1 MAKNGRCPAGQY
13 YCYTDKKCKP
23 IPKGF
28 KTVGPAGMLR
38 KENGH
43 SVDDNNSDTKK
54 NGNGNGN
61 GGNGNGG
68 TVSEEGLRD
77 WFGKSKSKDGKPGWV
92 QSDGSPCANEPGEKG
107 TPKCYSSAKKASMS
121 KKELRS
127 ADTRKSRQDPGQ
139 QQKSGAAKPTYV
151 STDKPKKKMKE
162 ETILEK
168 DMIDKQGNDKFD
180 RHKRMIRHK
189 QDKYGRASVM
199 DKIKTGKDY
208 KEETFNEAEDKKTKG
223 SGTKDACYTKVKSRY
238 SVWPSA
244 YASGALVKCR
254 KVGAANWGNSTK
266 KEEFEGFYDLPA
278 FTESQIAAM
287 KYAGIEVEVIDEACW
302 KGYEKKGM
310 KTMFGKRYPN
320 CVKKEEVESVDEGK
334 YSSSVRATYG
344 GKTETFPVEIY
355 KKKSKKAEIKKEEVE
370 VVDEGLVPLA
380 VGALKVAGNVAKSP
394 LVRKAV
400 VGGVSRMVAGGAG
413 SDTKRDQKE
422 EVEKVD
428 EACWDTHEQRGMK
441 KKGGKMVPNCVPK
454 GSMKKEEVTGGILVQ
469 DAGDFKPREIESVDI
484 IKADPIKGG
493 QLQELVRTKIQ
504 TGNMYQVIFG
514 WRGKMMMVKLFFP
527 DASIPNRQKVA
538 DALNKM
544 YPGSQLRSYSH
555 SIVDYD
561 DPYINV
567 GEETNYN
574 EIEEDMTGM
583 SQKSGD
589 KRSTKSGA
597 GMTAKG
603 VAKYNRRTGGNLKT
617 AVTTPPS
624 KLKPGSKAAGRRK
637 SFCARSKSWKGERG
651 LAARRRWNC

>member
-43 SVDDNNSDTKK
+43 SIDDNNSDTKK
-54 NGNGNGN
+54 NGNGN

-162 ETILEK
+162 ETFNEARKPGETPQAYADRMKKKFAGGKSKTYDPMK
-168 DMIDKQGNDKFD
+168 DKNFDHDKAERTRGSMQ
-180 RHKRMIRHK
+180 
-189 QDKYGRASVM
+189 
-199 DKIKTGKDY
+199 
-208 KEETFNEAEDKKTKG
+208 EAEDKKTKG

-278 FTESQIAAM
+278 FTETQIGAM
-287 KYAGIEVEVIDEACW
+287 KYAGIEVEVI
-302 KGYEKKGM
+302 
-310 KTMFGKRYPN
+310 
-320 CVKKEEVESVDEGK
+320 
-334 YSSSVRATYG
+334 
-344 GKTETFPVEIY
+344 
-355 KKKSKKAEIKKEEVE
+355 
-370 VVDEGLVPLA
+370 
-380 VGALKVAGNVAKSP
+380 
-394 LVRKAV
+394 
-400 VGGVSRMVAGGAG
+400 
-413 SDTKRDQKE
+413 
-422 EVEKVD
+422 D

-469 DAGDFKPREIESVDI
+469 DAEDFKPREIESVDI

-493 QLQELVRTKIQ
+493 QLHELQRTKIQ

-527 DASIPNRQKVA
+527 DAAIPNRQKVA

-589 KRSTKSGA
+589 KRSTDSGA

>member
-13 YCYTDKKCKP
+13 YCYTDKKCKS

-43 SVDDNNSDTKK
+43 TVDDNDSDTKNNG

-162 ETILEK
+162 ET
-168 DMIDKQGNDKFD
+168 
-180 RHKRMIRHK
+180 
-189 QDKYGRASVM
+189 
-199 DKIKTGKDY
+199 
-208 KEETFNEAEDKKTKG
+208 FNEAEDKKTKG
-223 SGTKDACYTKVKSRY
+223 SGSKDACYHKVKSRY

-320 CVKKEEVESVDEGK
+320 CVKKEETEVKESHKNPD
-334 YSSSVRATYG
+334 SVKGIA
-344 GKTETFPVEIY
+344 
-355 KKKSKKAEIKKEEVE
+355 KEL
-370 VVDEGLVPLA
+370 D
-380 VGALKVAGNVAKSP
+380 
-394 LVRKAV
+394 KAV
-400 VGGVSRMVAGGAG
+400 EMHKSQAKRLRKSGVS
-413 SDTKRDQKE
+413 
-422 EVEKVD
+422 
-428 EACWDTHEQRGMK
+428 
-441 KKGGKMVPNCVPK
+441 
-454 GSMKKEEVTGGILVQ
+454 EEVTGGILVQ

-527 DASIPNRQKVA
+527 DASVPNRQKVA

-567 GEETNYN
+567 GEETNFN

-589 KRSTKSGA
+589 KRSTESGA

>member
-1 MAKNGRCPAGQY
+1 MIK
-13 YCYTDKKCKP
+13 
-23 IPKGF
+23 
-28 KTVGPAGMLR
+28 
-38 KENGH
+38 
-43 SVDDNNSDTKK
+43 
-54 NGNGNGN
+54 
-61 GGNGNGG
+61 
-68 TVSEEGLRD
+68 EEGLRD

-162 ETILEK
+162 ET
-168 DMIDKQGNDKFD
+168 
-180 RHKRMIRHK
+180 
-189 QDKYGRASVM
+189 
-199 DKIKTGKDY
+199 
-208 KEETFNEAEDKKTKG
+208 FNEAEDKKTKG
-223 SGTKDACYTKVKSRY
+223 SGTKDACYSKVKSRY

-278 FTESQIAAM
+278 FTETQIAAM

-310 KTMFGKRYPN
+310 KTMFGKKYPN
-320 CVKKEEVESVDEGK
+320 CVKKEETEVKESHKNPD
-334 YSSSVRATYG
+334 SVKGIA
-344 GKTETFPVEIY
+344 
-355 KKKSKKAEIKKEEVE
+355 KEL
-370 VVDEGLVPLA
+370 D
-380 VGALKVAGNVAKSP
+380 
-394 LVRKAV
+394 KAV
-400 VGGVSRMVAGGAG
+400 EMHKSQAKRLRKSGVS
-413 SDTKRDQKE
+413 
-422 EVEKVD
+422 
-428 EACWDTHEQRGMK
+428 
-441 KKGGKMVPNCVPK
+441 
-454 GSMKKEEVTGGILVQ
+454 EEVTGGILVQ

-527 DASIPNRQKVA
+527 DTAVPNRQKVA

-544 YPGSQLRSYSH
+544 YPGSQLRSYSL

-567 GEETNYN
+567 GEQTILEKKEEEKYCRLCEKRETRGTCGYGPKMFDKFSVDNVSDAVKSSAAS
-574 EIEEDMTGM
+574 ESDITEDMSGM

-589 KRSTKSGA
+589 KRSTDSGA

>member
-1 MAKNGRCPAGQY
+1 MIN
-13 YCYTDKKCKP
+13 
-23 IPKGF
+23 
-28 KTVGPAGMLR
+28 
-38 KENGH
+38 
-43 SVDDNNSDTKK
+43 
-54 NGNGNGN
+54 
-61 GGNGNGG
+61 
-68 TVSEEGLRD
+68 EEGLRD

-151 STDKPKKKMKE
+151 STDKPKKKM
-162 ETILEK
+162 
-168 DMIDKQGNDKFD
+168 
-180 RHKRMIRHK
+180 
-189 QDKYGRASVM
+189 
-199 DKIKTGKDY
+199 

-310 KTMFGKRYPN
+310 KTMFGKKYPN
-320 CVKKEEVESVDEGK
+320 CVK
-334 YSSSVRATYG
+334 
-344 GKTETFPVEIY
+344 
-355 KKKSKKAEIKKEEVE
+355 
-370 VVDEGLVPLA
+370 
-380 VGALKVAGNVAKSP
+380 
-394 LVRKAV
+394 
-400 VGGVSRMVAGGAG
+400 
-413 SDTKRDQKE
+413 KE

-469 DAGDFKPREIESVDI
+469 DAEDFKPREIESVDI

-527 DASIPNRQKVA
+527 DVSVPSRQKVA

-561 DPYINV
+561 DPYVNV
-567 GEETNYN
+567 GEETILEKKEEEKYCRLCEKRETRGTCGYGPKMFDKFSVDNVSDTVKSSAAAESDITEDIN
-574 EIEEDMTGM
+574 KKVEDRMQSDENRKRSLIRSKMRASRSKQKSDLQSEENIEEDMTGM

-589 KRSTKSGA
+589 KRSTDSGA

>member
-1 MAKNGRCPAGQY
+1 
-13 YCYTDKKCKP
+13 
-23 IPKGF
+23 
-28 KTVGPAGMLR
+28 
-38 KENGH
+38 
-43 SVDDNNSDTKK
+43 
-54 NGNGNGN
+54 
-61 GGNGNGG
+61 
-68 TVSEEGLRD
+68 
-77 WFGKSKSKDGKPGWV
+77 
-92 QSDGSPCANEPGEKG
+92 
-107 TPKCYSSAKKASMS
+107 
-121 KKELRS
+121 
-127 ADTRKSRQDPGQ
+127 
-139 QQKSGAAKPTYV
+139 
-151 STDKPKKKMKE
+151 
-162 ETILEK
+162 
-168 DMIDKQGNDKFD
+168 
-180 RHKRMIRHK
+180 
-189 QDKYGRASVM
+189 
-199 DKIKTGKDY
+199 
-208 KEETFNEAEDKKTKG
+208 
-223 SGTKDACYTKVKSRY
+223 
-238 SVWPSA
+238 
-244 YASGALVKCR
+244 
-254 KVGAANWGNSTK
+254 
-266 KEEFEGFYDLPA
+266 
-278 FTESQIAAM
+278 
-287 KYAGIEVEVIDEACW
+287 
-302 KGYEKKGM
+302 
-310 KTMFGKRYPN
+310 MFGKKYPN
-320 CVKKEEVESVDEGK
+320 CV
-334 YSSSVRATYG
+334 
-344 GKTETFPVEIY
+344 
-355 KKKSKKAEIKKEEVE
+355 KKEEVE

-637 SFCARSKSWKGERG
+637 SFCARSRSWTGERG
-651 LAARRRWNC
+651 KAARRRWNC

>member
-1 MAKNGRCPAGQY
+1 MIN
-13 YCYTDKKCKP
+13 
-23 IPKGF
+23 
-28 KTVGPAGMLR
+28 
-38 KENGH
+38 
-43 SVDDNNSDTKK
+43 
-54 NGNGNGN
+54 
-61 GGNGNGG
+61 
-68 TVSEEGLRD
+68 EEGLRD

-107 TPKCYSSAKKASMS
+107 TPKCYSSAKKSSMS

-139 QQKSGAAKPTYV
+139 QSKSGASKPTYV
-151 STDKPKKKMKE
+151 STDKPKKKM
-162 ETILEK
+162 
-168 DMIDKQGNDKFD
+168 
-180 RHKRMIRHK
+180 
-189 QDKYGRASVM
+189 
-199 DKIKTGKDY
+199 

-223 SGTKDACYTKVKSRY
+223 SGTKDACYSKVKSRY

-266 KEEFEGFYDLPA
+266 KEEFEGFYDLPE
-278 FTESQIAAM
+278 FTETQIAAM
-287 KYAGIEVEVIDEACW
+287 KYAGIKVEVIDEACW

-320 CVKKEEVESVDEGK
+320 CVKKEETEVKESHKNPDSVKGIAKELDKAVEMHKSQAKRLRKSGVSEETAELDEGL
-334 YSSSVRATYG
+334 
-344 GKTETFPVEIY
+344 P
-355 KKKSKKAEIKKEEVE
+355 
-370 VVDEGLVPLA
+370 LVPLA
-380 VGALKVAGNVAKSP
+380 VSALRVVGNVAKSP

-400 VGGVSRMVAGGAG
+400 VGGITRMVAGSAG
-413 SDTKRDQKE
+413 GDTKRDQ
-422 EVEKVD
+422 
-428 EACWDTHEQRGMK
+428 
-441 KKGGKMVPNCVPK
+441 
-454 GSMKKEEVTGGILVQ
+454 KEEVTGGILVQ

-484 IKADPIKGG
+484 IKVDPIKGG

-527 DASIPNRQKVA
+527 DASVPNRQKVA

-544 YPGSQLRSYSH
+544 YPGSQLRSYSM

-567 GEETNYN
+567 GEQTILEKKEEEKYCRLCEKRETRGTCGYGPKMFDKFSVNN
-574 EIEEDMTGM
+574 VSDSVKSSAATESDITEDMTGM

-589 KRSTKSGA
+589 KRSTDSGA

-603 VAKYNRRTGGNLKT
+603 VAKYNRRTGGDLKT

-624 KLKPGSKAAGRRK
+624 KLKVGSKAAGRRK

>member
-1 MAKNGRCPAGQY
+1 
-13 YCYTDKKCKP
+13 
-23 IPKGF
+23 
-28 KTVGPAGMLR
+28 
-38 KENGH
+38 
-43 SVDDNNSDTKK
+43 
-54 NGNGNGN
+54 
-61 GGNGNGG
+61 
-68 TVSEEGLRD
+68 
-77 WFGKSKSKDGKPGWV
+77 
-92 QSDGSPCANEPGEKG
+92 
-107 TPKCYSSAKKASMS
+107 
-121 KKELRS
+121 
-127 ADTRKSRQDPGQ
+127 
-139 QQKSGAAKPTYV
+139 
-151 STDKPKKKMKE
+151 
-162 ETILEK
+162 
-168 DMIDKQGNDKFD
+168 MIDKQGNDKFD

-189 QDKYGRASVM
+189 QDKHGRASVM

-310 KTMFGKRYPN
+310 KTMFGKKYPN
-320 CVKKEEVESVDEGK
+320 CVK
-334 YSSSVRATYG
+334 
-344 GKTETFPVEIY
+344 
-355 KKKSKKAEIKKEEVE
+355 
-370 VVDEGLVPLA
+370 
-380 VGALKVAGNVAKSP
+380 
-394 LVRKAV
+394 
-400 VGGVSRMVAGGAG
+400 
-413 SDTKRDQKE
+413 KE

-469 DAGDFKPREIESVDI
+469 DAEDFKPREIESVDI

-527 DASIPNRQKVA
+527 DVSVPSRQKVA

-567 GEETNYN
+567 GEETNFN

-589 KRSTKSGA
+589 KRSTDSGA

-637 SFCARSKSWKGERG
+637 SFCARSRSWTGERG
-651 LAARRRWNC
+651 KAARRRWNC

>member
-43 SVDDNNSDTKK
+43 SIDDNNSETKNNG

-107 TPKCYSSAKKASMS
+107 TPKCYSSSKKASMS

-162 ETILEK
+162 ET
-168 DMIDKQGNDKFD
+168 
-180 RHKRMIRHK
+180 
-189 QDKYGRASVM
+189 
-199 DKIKTGKDY
+199 
-208 KEETFNEAEDKKTKG
+208 FNEAEDKKTKG
-223 SGTKDACYTKVKSRY
+223 SGSKDACYSKVKSRY

-310 KTMFGKRYPN
+310 KTMFGKKYPN
-320 CVKKEEVESVDEGK
+320 CVKKEEVES
-334 YSSSVRATYG
+334 
-344 GKTETFPVEIY
+344 
-355 KKKSKKAEIKKEEVE
+355 
-370 VVDEGLVPLA
+370 
-380 VGALKVAGNVAKSP
+380 
-394 LVRKAV
+394 
-400 VGGVSRMVAGGAG
+400 
-413 SDTKRDQKE
+413 
-422 EVEKVD
+422 VD

-527 DASIPNRQKVA
+527 DAAIPNRQKVA

-567 GEETNYN
+567 GEETNHN

-589 KRSTKSGA
+589 KRSTDSGA

-637 SFCARSKSWKGERG
+637 SFCARSRSWTGERG
-651 LAARRRWNC
+651 KAARRRWNC